1 MLGSSSGY
9 KWDTNGIQVGYK
21 WDTSG
26 QRKFRSLISSKLH
39 VTNLEKCGW
48 R

>member
-1 MLGSSSGY
+1 M
-9 KWDTNGIQVGYK
+9 GYK

-48 R
+48 REGSADSREVKKVEK